1 MKIRSV
7 DFLGSLIGCARKEL
21 YYSYLIQMFICF
33 KWIRINCLLAHKKSI
48 FFFLVC
54 VASLRKSLVSW
65 RGYNVVLPRHS
76 DTIRM
81 RRWHVLN
88 NDADKKKTK
97 KKKTKHVLEHTV
109 TFRENYC
116 CYSLFIISV
125 HFLTAVFLGSLQYL
139 IVCSAAFLTRRII
152 IRQLFLFF
160 FFKWKLLE
168 IWHLI
173 SVDCRPAVCVWKRLK
188 HLDSSIDTRE
198 RKSPSPPPTNVFC
211 FFLSVYKIT
220 GREEYNMQM
229 ELLVFVSYF
238 IQDST
243 IFSRGN
249 GCRI

>member
-125 HFLTAVFLGSLQYL
+125 HFLTAVFLGFSPIFDCLLGSVPHPTNNNTAVIFIFQMETTWNMTSHFSWL
-139 IVCSAAFLTRRII
+139 STCCVCVEETETSRLFNWHEREKKSFSPPYQRI
-152 IRQLFLFF
+152 LFF
-160 FFKWKLLE
+160 F
-168 IWHLI
+168 
-173 SVDCRPAVCVWKRLK
+173 VCL
-188 HLDSSIDTRE
+188 
-198 RKSPSPPPTNVFC
+198 
-211 FFLSVYKIT
+211 
-220 GREEYNMQM
+220 
-229 ELLVFVSYF
+229 
-238 IQDST
+238 
-243 IFSRGN
+243 
-249 GCRI
+249 

>member
-1 MKIRSV
+1 MDSNQLSASSQKV
-7 DFLGSLIGCARKEL
+7 
-21 YYSYLIQMFICF
+21 
-33 KWIRINCLLAHKKSI
+33 N
-48 FFFLVC
+48 FFFWFV
-54 VASLRKSLVSW
+54 LRHWEK
-65 RGYNVVLPRHS
+65 VLCHGGGGDITSSCP
-76 DTIRM
+76 DTQTLFEWGGDTFLTMTQI
-81 RRWHVLN
+81 
-88 NDADKKKTK
+88 KKNEK

-198 RKSPSPPPTNVFC
+198 RKSPSTPPTNVFC
-211 FFLSVYKIT
+211 FFCL
-220 GREEYNMQM
+220 
-229 ELLVFVSYF
+229 F
-238 IQDST
+238 IK
-243 IFSRGN
+243 
-249 GCRI
+249 